1 MTETLKNKSAD
12 AIIELFMKTA
22 DYGTAAEADALFV
35 SLKDVPAPTRAAVM
49 NELEKRISKQGQD
62 EVREWKYYQ
71 DSLYEN
77 YGLFSE
83 RKQCDDMWDDCSEG
97 AEREKLSNLGYKL
110 RPMAKMLQHIAKVKG
125 DQADPWTESFAQSY
139 SWLSGAEKKSVDK
152 LIECFDSA
160 GFGISSIVRERAEKK
175 AAHENGQAS
184 QNEPDEVSEQKP
196 SPGEKS
202 AQQKVQD
209 NHDQLKKIAIARK
222 NKAQMSGPAM

>member
-125 DQADPWTESFAQSY
+125 DQADPWTESFAQDY
-139 SWLSGAEKKSVDK
+139 NALSAAEKKSVDK
-152 LIECFDSA
+152 LIEVFESA
-160 GFGISSIVRERAEKK
+160 GWGVRWIIQERAEKK
-175 AAHENGQAS
+175 VVAGQTQPSSEKLEEAFTPKAA
-184 QNEPDEVSEQKP
+184 PRK
-196 SPGEKS
+196 KS